1 MPGVAIAKR
10 AACVAPGRGLSST
23 RGAPGSVQ
31 TWTAAV
37 DDDLDLPKGLAIVRA
52 AAKASD
58 LPAAERGWLL
68 VEADRVLGLDLAREI
83 DVGAAAAASAAR
95 ERPLGT
101 APDAPLPAGA
111 AALLAER
118 AAARAGKDWPRS
130 DALRAELAAI
140 GVVVVDRPGGAQ
152 EWGVR
157 DEVT

>member
-1 MPGVAIAKR
+1 VPPGMG
-10 AACVAPGRGLSST
+10 AADPAELSALA
-23 RGAPGSVQ
+23 RVLHER
-31 TWTAAV
+31 WTAAV
-37 DDDLDLPKGLAIVRA
+37 DDDLDLPKGLAIVRE

-58 LPAAERGWLL
+58 LPAAERRWLL
-68 VEADRVLGLDLAREI
+68 FEADRVLGLDLAREI
-83 DVGAAAAASAAR
+83 EAGAAAAASDASEQPA
-95 ERPLGT
+95 GT

-152 EWGVR
+152 EWRVS
-157 DEVT
+157 DDVT